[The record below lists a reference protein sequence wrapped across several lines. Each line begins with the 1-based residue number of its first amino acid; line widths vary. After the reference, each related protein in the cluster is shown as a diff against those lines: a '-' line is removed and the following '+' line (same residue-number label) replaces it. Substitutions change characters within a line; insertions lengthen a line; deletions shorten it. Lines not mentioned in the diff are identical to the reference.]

1 MKICDVDTVV
11 RVKLLQLFDQ
21 IKLHSRTS
29 RIMTMC
35 TYMSTADHKHLHK
48 MPLDVTQM
56 ANPKIFGKHYAN
68 MWNCHQFKAQHQNLL
83 NIWLMCIPLHCS
95 KAFNISVPTKWEN
108 ICNQRSCSKMENT
121 QTEREALVY
130 KDRDT
135 DTPASKTIMA
145 WDRFDNI
152 NSSVKLF
159 TISTHRI
166 I

>member
-21 IKLHSRTS
+21 IKLHSRIS

-68 MWNCHQFKAQHQNLL
+68 MWNCHQLKDQHQNLL
-83 NIWLMCIPLHCS
+83 NIWLMRIPLRCA
-95 KAFNISVPTKWEN
+95 KAFNISVVPIKWEN
-108 ICNQRSCSKMENT
+108 ICNQSLCSKCFDEE
-121 QTEREALVY
+121 QKQWE
-130 KDRDT
+130 RDT
-135 DTPASKTIMA
+135 GIQ
-145 WDRFDNI
+145 R
-152 NSSVKLF
+152 
-159 TISTHRI
+159 
-166 I
+166 